1 MKIGTKEFWGI
12 CLRWSALLVMAVGF
26 WLGQVGSAQ
35 AAMSETA
42 ARNVLLNEKGDTI
55 TLSRKELNK
64 GQKLFNDICAHC
76 HAGGVTYT
84 NPNVGL
90 DTETLALATPARNN
104 IEGMVDY
111 MKNPTT
117 YDGEDEIY
125 ELHPSLRS
133 TDIFPAMRGLT
144 DEELRLIAGY
154 ILYEAQLKGIAWG
167 GGKIYY

>member
-1 MKIGTKEFWGI
+1 
-12 CLRWSALLVMAVGF
+12 MAVGF
-26 WLGQVGSAQ
+26 WLGQIGGAQ
-35 AAMSETA
+35 AAMSEQA
-42 ARNVLLNEKGDTI
+42 ARNVLVNEQGDTL
-55 TLSRKELNK
+55 TLTRKDLTK
-64 GQKLFNDICAHC
+64 GQRLFNDICAHC

-90 DTETLALATPARNN
+90 DTETLALATPPRNTVDA
-104 IEGMVDY
+104 MVDY

-144 DEELRLIAGY
+144 DPELRLIAGY